1 MTTTKAVCSVIALF
15 FFSTFA
21 NSFSLEQEIEE
32 DPLHYTSDLPDD
44 EKWLMFQ
51 NPIPSHYPISESSG
65 KIHSPFGIS
74 DPLVEGLPLGPWQTI
89 GINRPYDDRLH
100 VVQSTTPDL
109 SELQNELLSIG
120 IEIIDHVPDDSV
132 VISLSEDDS
141 GAEIS
146 RVQNLSKVRWAGPM
160 PSAWKVS
167 NSLLEFMQ
175 FEDLLLDL
183 DVTPS
188 PTNSLEDHIDL
199 NRMINSLTGTM
210 HESSHCDSHLCQIK
224 SAKPSLIISL
234 ASDHRVTRVDPGPV
248 LSIPVSYTHLTL
260 PTIYSV

>member
-1 MTTTKAVCSVIALF
+1 MCI
-15 FFSTFA
+15 
-21 NSFSLEQEIEE
+21 
-32 DPLHYTSDLPDD
+32 
-44 EKWLMFQ
+44 
-51 NPIPSHYPISESSG
+51 
-65 KIHSPFGIS
+65 
-74 DPLVEGLPLGPWQTI
+74 
-89 GINRPYDDRLH
+89 RDRLH

-132 VISLSEDDS
+132 VISLSEDGS

-234 ASDHRVTRVDPGPV
+234 ASDH
-248 LSIPVSYTHLTL
+248 LSLIH
-260 PTIYSV
+260 I